1 MNLELVSVIM
11 PSYNTG
17 TYVSDSIES
26 VLQQTYRN
34 LELIIVDDHST
45 DGSVNLIKDIAL
57 KDERIK
63 LIVLPENSGAAN
75 ARNIAINKAQGQ
87 YISFIDSDDLWVSD
101 KIEKQVKFMRTK
113 NVSFVASYYEYI
125 NFNNEK
131 MNRIIRGSLKRDYY
145 GVLKNSPGNSTVI
158 YDVLAVG
165 KTYVPLIKKR
175 NDYVMWLQI
184 IKKAKQLYV
193 MPEVLVHYR
202 IRPGSLSS
210 NKKGLIKYH
219 WYIYRNYEK
228 LNVFS
233 TLYLITNLMIRGI
246 YRKIRGKL

>member
-11 PSYNTG
+11 PNYNTG

-26 VLQQTYRN
+26 VLKQTYRN

-45 DGSVNLIKDIAL
+45 DDSVSLIKDIAL

-63 LIVLPENSGAAN
+63 LIILPENGGAAN
-75 ARNIAINKAQGQ
+75 ARNIAIDKAQGR

-131 MNRIIRGSLKRDYY
+131 MNRVIRGSLKRDYY

-184 IKKAKQLYV
+184 IKKTKQLYV

-210 NKKGLIKYH
+210 DKKGLIKYH
-219 WYIYRNYEK
+219 WCIYRNYEK
-228 LNVFS
+228 LNVFF
-233 TLYLITNLMIRGI
+233 TLWLITNLIIRGI
-246 YRKIRGKL
+246 YRKTREKL